1 MRWFRSTYSDRR
13 SRALSGELA
22 KMSIKKSIK
31 DEVESVLVA
40 LNEKIDSL
48 KAKVDKLCESTE
60 HCTSL
65 TENPSKS
72 KEKK

>member
-1 MRWFRSTYSDRR
+1 LRWAGSIYSDRGNQ
-13 SRALSGELA
+13 ALSGELA

-31 DEVESVLVA
+31 DEVESVLVV

-60 HCTSL
+60 QCAPLYEKSS
-65 TENPSKS
+65 ES

>member
-1 MRWFRSTYSDRR
+1 
-13 SRALSGELA
+13 
-22 KMSIKKSIK
+22 MSIKKSIK
-31 DEVESVLVA
+31 DEVESVLVV

-60 HCTSL
+60 QCAPLYEKSS
-65 TENPSKS
+65 ES